1 MISDFNDKINSLH
14 KLLLTDRHVSRLCKA
29 FANNPSADTKFS
41 KTQLFKIVRSGGF
54 LSELLG
60 RLRKTDFSL
69 IKKVRKSMA

>member
-14 KLLLTDRHVSRLCKA
+14 ELLITDRHVSRLRKA
-29 FANNPSADTKFS
+29 FANNPSAGTKLS

-69 IKKVRKSMA
+69 IKKCVNQ

>member
-1 MISDFNDKINSLH
+1 MISDFNDKINSPH
-14 KLLLTDRHVSRLCKA
+14 KLLLTDRHVSRLRKA
-29 FANNPSADTKFS
+29 FANNPSAGTKLS

-69 IKKVRKSMA
+69 IKKVRKSIA